1 MQNIQ
6 SISTPN
12 TKNKHVSGTYREYRH
27 VWFAGKIDSLTG
39 ILYISDRSCN
49 ALVGIDLSRIMEK
62 KKTTYPTS
70 PRIIVFIGQSK
81 LITDGFFAL
90 IYCSLTSNKPSKIT
104 VSISLVL
111 ITQMRKKENHQTI
124 QPKRKTIY
132 N

>member
-1 MQNIQ
+1 ML
-6 SISTPN
+6 
-12 TKNKHVSGTYREYRH
+12 SGTYREYRH
-27 VWFAGKIDSLTG
+27 VWFAGEIDSLTG

-49 ALVGIDLSRIMEK
+49 ALVGIYLSRIMK
-62 KKTTYPTS
+62 KKTYPTS
-70 PRIIVFIGQSK
+70 PRIIFFIGQSK

-111 ITQMRKKENHQTI
+111 ITQMRKKENHQTV